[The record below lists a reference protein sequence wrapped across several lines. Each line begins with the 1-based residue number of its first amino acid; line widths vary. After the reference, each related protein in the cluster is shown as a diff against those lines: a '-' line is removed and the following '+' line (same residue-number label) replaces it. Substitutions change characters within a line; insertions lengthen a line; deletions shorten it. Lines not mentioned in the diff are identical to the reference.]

1 MYISKSIFGPAAKR
15 PLMMK
20 RQGSAALTAASKILR
35 RTKKA
40 PTVIRKRATVRK
52 LPAARPVGSPKLL
65 SKELPTSSLYAGV
78 SDKWKAVIS
87 DAIMD
92 AVATDP
98 NIKRRSRHN
107 SASSAGSESSSIIRK
122 KPVRKPA
129 AVPEEPATCS
139 SLYAGVS
146 DQWKALISDAIM
158 DAVTVGPKAVQGR
171 RSRHGSG
178 SSTKSGSSG
187 SRAVF
192 KRKTTKKPASKPNA
206 LHSLPQEPATCSL
219 FAGVSDKWKTLISDA
234 IMDAVSMDPNVIQG
248 RQNRRGSVSSIESGS
263 SESSVASSVVSSAS
277 STGSR
282 KSTGTVAKVT
292 RTANGRVSKLRH
304 RRVQKAVKRLSV
316 KPRAAQLEKI
326 KREKIDDEDFCL
338 NQLNWSSWKP
348 AMAPVAMDTKQEWI
362 ERRGERPG
370 VRNVDLFTSSCHKPA
385 VYEFAVQPPSS
396 DNLHPV
402 LSRATAGFTGNHW
415 DTKLLNGLSVEAQ
428 VDRVLKRG
436 CKVFVRRAPFSRPI
450 KNKNLEV
457 STINELRSLIQKTYD
472 YAWQEHY
479 DVPSRKYFHRNV
491 RRDGVTI
498 SDNPP
503 EWM

>member
-40 PTVIRKRATVRK
+40 PTVVRKRAAVRK
-52 LPAARPVGSPKLL
+52 FPAARQVGSPKP
-65 SKELPTSSLYAGV
+65 LPQEPPTCSSLYAGV

-92 AVATDP
+92 AVAKDTSG
-98 NIKRRSRHN
+98 RRSRHN
-107 SASSAGSESSSIIRK
+107 SASSVGSGSCTIVK
-122 KPVRKPA
+122 KKTVQKPA
-129 AVPEEPATCS
+129 VAPREPATCS

-146 DQWKALISDAIM
+146 DQWKALISNAIM
-158 DAVTVGPKAVQGR
+158 DAVTVDPNNAVQGR
-171 RSRHGSG
+171 RRRHGSG
-178 SSTKSGSSG
+178 SSVKNGSSG
-187 SRAVF
+187 SRVVF
-192 KRKTTKKPASKPNA
+192 KRKHTKKPASQPNP
-206 LHSLPQEPATCSL
+206 LKSLPQKPATCSL
-219 FAGVSDKWKTLISDA
+219 FAGVSDKWKALISDA
-234 IMDAVSMDPNVIQG
+234 IMDAVSRDPNVIHG
-248 RQNRRGSVSSIESGS
+248 RRNRRGSVSSVESGS
-263 SESSVASSVVSSAS
+263 SESSGASSVVSSAS

-282 KSTGTVAKVT
+282 KSTGEVAKVT
-292 RTANGRVSKLRH
+292 RTANGRVSKLRG
-304 RRVQKAVKRLSV
+304 RRVQKAVKRLFV
-316 KPRAAQLEKI
+316 KPKAEKI
-326 KREKIDDEDFCL
+326 KREKIEDDDFFL

-370 VRNVDLFTSSCHKPA
+370 VRNVDLFTSNCHKPA
-385 VYEFAVQPPSS
+385 VYEFAVQPPRS
-396 DNLHPV
+396 DNIHPV

-450 KNKNLEV
+450 KNKNAGEV
-457 STINELRSLIQKTYD
+457 STLNELRSLIQKTYD

-491 RRDGVTI
+491 RRDGAVI